1 MKKETVRAEFDALLK
16 EKKTQKEAIGI
27 LAKNYNTKRGS
38 VSVCLN
44 GHSKYKVR
52 KRSKN
57 SLVPYLS
64 VIDKAVKESSN
75 WNEVHEKLK
84 NVIPF
89 EYTASNLNRSYIHA
103 GYKTNFSKGGVN
115 NQGYWKEEYNSIILE
130 EVSKNPG
137 NLRESFKIST
147 EKINKLSDK
156 KYSWSSIECRW
167 YKYLNHKQEVFKI
180 VSKHQTLTNI
190 KNKTPYSKIRG
201 VRKVIKTIKAKF
213 KSIFS

>member
-75 WNEVHEKLK
+75 
-84 NVIPF
+84 
-89 EYTASNLNRSYIHA
+89 
-103 GYKTNFSKGGVN
+103 
-115 NQGYWKEEYNSIILE
+115 WKEEYNSIILE

-190 KNKTPYSKIRG
+190 KNKTPHSKIRG